1 MATEATPR
9 INAQY
14 LESFTN
20 RTVRILGKVVA
31 LNGDTAT
38 VDAGGEVVVWLGRDS
53 HLTPNNAAE
62 IVGKV
67 NPDLSI
73 KVFQATD
80 FGSNIDYAA
89 VEAVVDATHRYK
101 EIFYE
106 S

>member
-38 VDAGGEVVVWLGRDS
+38 VDAGGEVVVWLGRVRFAFF
-53 HLTPNNAAE
+53 LGV
-62 IVGKV
+62 IV
-67 NPDLSI
+67 LFYFALFL
-73 KVFQATD
+73 VFGFLD
-80 FGSNIDYAA
+80 FLFGGRGGGGLG
-89 VEAVVDATHRYK
+89 V
-101 EIFYE
+101 
-106 S
+106 